1 MKKKVIV
8 ILRGGLGNQLFNYAF
23 GKSLAERNG
32 FELVLNYKSGFK
44 YDKLYKRKFLLN
56 HFNHSGRL
64 ASNHEMLI
72 PFFKVRRLLL
82 QYLNDLLPNFFNNY
96 ILQKS
101 TKYDCQIA
109 DIKLLKTTIID
120 GCWISEEYFKNY
132 KNLIREELEIKF
144 ELPESAANLFN
155 EIRNKNSVAIHV
167 RWFNKP
173 TEPQTHNLTSKYYKS
188 AIAYIKKKIENPH
201 FFIFTDEPSQIE
213 SKIDLQSLDYTIINN
228 DENQYSEIID
238 FVLMK
243 HCKHFVI
250 ANSTFSWWAA
260 WLCDYT
266 EKIILTPEVSMNGL
280 TTWGEENQVPDL
292 WIKIKV

>member
-82 QYLNDLLPNFFNNY
+82 QYLNDLFPNFFNNY
-96 ILQKS
+96 IFQKS
-101 TKYDCQIA
+101 TKYDSHIA
-109 DIKLLKTTIID
+109 NKKLIKTTIID

-132 KNLIREELEIKF
+132 KKLIREELQIKY
-144 ELPESAANLFN
+144 ELPESAASLFN
-155 EIRNKNSVAIHV
+155 EIRKKNSIAIHV

-173 TEPQTHNLTSKYYKS
+173 TEPQTHNLTSNYYKS
-188 AIAYIKKKIENPH
+188 AISYIKKNIENPH
-201 FFIFTDEPSQIE
+201 FFIFTDVPSQIE
-213 SKIDLQSLDYTIINN
+213 SKIDLQSIDYTIINN

-260 WLCDYT
+260 WLSDYN
-266 EKIILTPEVSMNGL
+266 EKIILAPEVTMNGL
-280 TTWGEENQVPDL
+280 TTWGEENQVPDS